1 MSLMTSG
8 VKIFDEPRM
17 YFCVSAGPRARA
29 ARPVAVRGAA
39 ILEERGLYT
48 AMALRAGLGFLD
60 MVSSGW
66 TMWTEWTL
74 WTKSTMSTSQHQL
87 FLAGLQIV
95 VVPQL
100 LAGDDLLE
108 MVDAVRWK

>member
-1 MSLMTSG
+1 M
-8 VKIFDEPRM
+8 
-17 YFCVSAGPRARA
+17 
-29 ARPVAVRGAA
+29 
-39 ILEERGLYT
+39 
-48 AMALRAGLGFLD
+48 
-60 MVSSGW
+60 
-66 TMWTEWTL
+66 L